1 MANTVKVTVVM
12 KNGLDFTSCPQVVHL
27 PCPAGTVISGNQ
39 YYINSNDEQTYWNY
53 PTTTEAVSP
62 AVGFEV
68 VKVNVG
74 FDEYF
79 VVGDSLEPSATLG
92 DELARLCNTCC
103 GDTEPELTFDDGIPT
118 LNPTSGGISTQ
129 DCATGDCT
137 YLYLDLL
144 PANAD
149 GLAYTLTF
157 SRNGTTSTSTTF
169 TTIAA
174 ALAYAQA
181 NWSASG
187 TWSLD
192 GNVLKLTGS
201 SYTNASISHNLV
213 AQSFCLTLVASDEFN
228 QVTNNG
234 VTTNLGS
241 TIVFTNVADLIPF
254 ISAYFADGTLTAF
267 STTKLNYSG
276 TGVPG
281 TIKMDGVVVR
291 TWATGA
297 CA

>member
-1 MANTVKVTVVM
+1 MANTVKATAVM
-12 KNGLDFTSCPQVVHL
+12 KNGQDFTGCPKVVHL
-27 PCPAGTVISGNQ
+27 PCPFGTIISGQQ
-39 YYINSNDEQTYWNY
+39 YFMNSNDAQTYWNY
-53 PTTTEAVSP
+53 PTQEEATGT
-62 AVGFEV
+62 AIGFEV

-79 VVGDSLEPSATLG
+79 LAGDSLAPSATLG

-103 GDTEPELTFDDGIPT
+103 GDTEPELDFTSVPA

-129 DCATGDCT
+129 DCETGDCT
-137 YLYLDLL
+137 YLYLDTL

-181 NWSASG
+181 NWNASG
-187 TWSLD
+187 TWSLS
-192 GNVLKLTGS
+192 GNTLKLTGS
-201 SYTNASISHNLV
+201 SYTNASISHSLV
-213 AQSFCLTLVASDEFN
+213 NQSFCLTLVASDTFN

-234 VTTNLGS
+234 ITTDLGS
-241 TIVFTNVADLIPF
+241 TIVFTNVAALIPF

-267 STTKLNYSG
+267 SSTKLNYSG